1 MHDESGDWQMIFGIN
16 TLQKYR
22 KQGYAS
28 TLIDH
33 VIKEAKAQKRKG
45 VVLTCKEKLIP
56 FYEKLG
62 FINEGISSSVHGN
75 TVWYQMRYAF
85 ND

>member
-1 MHDESGDWQMIFGIN
+1 
-16 TLQKYR
+16 
-22 KQGYAS
+22 
-28 TLIDH
+28 

-45 VVLTCKEKLIP
+45 VVLTCKEKLTP

-75 TVWYQMRYAF
+75 IIWYQMRYVF